1 MDYLYAVAILIALFV
16 ILASSFN
23 LIIGY
28 GGLISIAHPI
38 FYGLGAYTSALLARD
53 AGVPVP
59 LAMLAAIVVPT
70 VLSVVLSLPSLRI
83 SGDYLLI
90 ASIGFQLGMIEL
102 IKNLRFTGGASGV
115 SNIPAFL
122 VPTFGKPAY
131 VALVIAVAVAVVALV
146 YRIAHSDYGRAIS
159 AMRDDEVAFAALGR
173 DAKWMK
179 ISLFALGSGIAG
191 LAGALYAHYF
201 RFVTV
206 EQFEILMS
214 STILTMV
221 VVGGM
226 RTPWGPV
233 VGAIL
238 LQAMPQAIT
247 FLDLPPSLLGPL
259 QGLLFT
265 GLVLIFMFV
274 RPGGLVQAGATWTAS
289 GAPRSSGLGSSAP
302 SKTGAR

>member
-1 MDYLYAVAILIALFV
+1 MDYLYSVAVLISLFV

-38 FYGLGAYTSALLARD
+38 FYGLGAYTSALLSRD
-53 AGVPVP
+53 LGVPVP
-59 LAMLAAIVVPT
+59 LAMLAAIIVPT
-70 VLSVVLSLPSLRI
+70 LLSIVLSLPSLRI

-122 VPTFGKPAY
+122 VPSFGKLAY
-131 VALVIAVAVAVVALV
+131 VALVLAVAVGVVALV
-146 YRIAHSDYGRAIS
+146 RRIAHSDYGRAIS
-159 AMRDDEVAFAALGR
+159 AMRDDEMAFAALGR

-226 RTPWGPV
+226 RTPYGPV

-238 LQAMPQAIT
+238 LQALPQAIT
-247 FLDLPPSLLGPL
+247 FLNLPPALLGPL

-274 RPGGLVQAGATWTAS
+274 RPGGLVQAGTTWEATMRKAS
-289 GAPRSSGLGSSAP
+289 TQTNPSA
-302 SKTGAR
+302 SRTGGR

>member
-1 MDYLYAVAILIALFV
+1 MDYVYSVVVLISLFV

-53 AGVPVP
+53 LGMPVA
-59 LAMLAAIVVPT
+59 LAMLAAMVTAT
-70 VLSVVLSLPSLRI
+70 VLSIALSLPSLRI

-115 SNIPAFL
+115 SNIPPFL
-122 VPTFGKPAY
+122 VPTLGRPAY
-131 VALVIAVAVAVVALV
+131 VALILAVAVVVVVLV
-146 YRIAHSDYGRAIS
+146 RRIAHGDYGRAIS
-159 AMRDDEVAFAALGR
+159 AMRDDETAFAALGR

-226 RTPWGPV
+226 RTPYGPV

-238 LQAMPQAIT
+238 LQALPQAIT
-247 FLDLPPSLLGPL
+247 FLNLPPALLGPL

-274 RPGGLVQAGATWTAS
+274 RPGGLVQSGATWTARK
-289 GAPRSSGLGSSAP
+289 GDAAATRSEV
-302 SKTGAR
+302 R